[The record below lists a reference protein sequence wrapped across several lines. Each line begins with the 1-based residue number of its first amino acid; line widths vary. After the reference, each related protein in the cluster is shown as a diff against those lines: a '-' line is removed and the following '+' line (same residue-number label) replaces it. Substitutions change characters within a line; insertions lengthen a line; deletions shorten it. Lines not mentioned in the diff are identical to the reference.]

1 MTKDAFQDLRSPE
14 LIKAHD
20 VLGLELFNQGR
31 DAQKKL
37 LEQQPNL
44 LDYFGSDYAD
54 RGETYKYTILVVLTG
69 IDAAFLDLEFKE
81 DGRGAGHFIA
91 ALGGPFVGIH
101 ITGGSIWLTEDLRS
115 LNRTHARVQVI
126 ATPPQAPKSPC
137 GKRILASIW
146 EPGPQAASGSVPE
159 SSGEKANF
167 TPDHPSDPAGNKK
180 GRRKRRPFF

>member
-37 LEQQPNL
+37 IEQQPNL

-126 ATPPQAPKSPC
+126 ATPPSTQITMWKKDTGVYLGAGAAGGLGIGTGILWGE
-137 GKRILASIW
+137 GK
-146 EPGPQAASGSVPE
+146 
-159 SSGEKANF
+159 F
-167 TPDHPSDPAGNKK
+167 HT
-180 GRRKRRPFF
+180 

>member
-20 VLGLELFNQGR
+20 VLGLELFNQGG

-126 ATPPQAPKSPC
+126 ATPPSTQ
-137 GKRILASIW
+137 L
-146 EPGPQAASGSVPE
+146 
-159 SSGEKANF
+159 N
-167 TPDHPSDPAGNKK
+167 DP
-180 GRRKRRPFF
+180 RL